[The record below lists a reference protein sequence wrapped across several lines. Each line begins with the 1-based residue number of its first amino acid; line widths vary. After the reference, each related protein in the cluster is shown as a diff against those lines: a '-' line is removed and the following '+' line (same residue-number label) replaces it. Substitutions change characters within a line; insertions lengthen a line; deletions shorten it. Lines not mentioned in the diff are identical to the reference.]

1 MHHGINCYNLFSGG
15 TYMINIINKEN
26 YKEYNIGN
34 KAENLFKMQENN
46 MKVPELVCIQGNDI
60 EKEEDINSEIIDR
73 ILSYFPQDDV
83 TFAVRSSSNMEDGKK
98 ISFAGQFDTYLN
110 VRKDK
115 VREAIL
121 KCINSVKN
129 TNVKEYCSY
138 NHIEYENLQMNVI
151 IEEMINPDVSGILFS
166 ANPQGILNESVIVVG
181 EGLGENVVND
191 LVPTTSY
198 YYNLTDDLYYYE
210 SQENAKL
217 IDDEMVNKLIELSA
231 ELKKT
236 FGDYIDMEFGI
247 INKDIYILQV
257 RNITTLNTDNPLI
270 LDNSNIV
277 ESYPGISL
285 PLTASFVQ
293 LAYSGVFKGLAKR
306 CIKNDKLLESYDEV
320 LKNMVGSVN
329 GRVYYQISNWYT
341 VIKFL
346 PFSKKIVPVWQEMLG
361 VKQKN
366 YEEDKNP
373 LTFWQRVSIYKNSLW
388 EAFHVQSGM
397 KKLNRDFFK
406 VQKHFETIY
415 NEELSNKELITLFE
429 DIKVRV
435 LENWDITLLNDMYSF
450 LFTGLL
456 KNSLK
461 RKDITDYE
469 KKTNDYISGII
480 NIESLKP
487 VCTLMEL
494 TAKAIELG
502 IIKDIKAIK
511 SDEEVIDY
519 LQNLKKE
526 SGNSN
531 HSKKASTDFIISF
544 WDYIQKYGDRALEE
558 LKLESRTYRSNPI
571 LLMEQ
576 IVEYGKDIEKFN
588 SMRKS
593 LTKEKTTK
601 EMQKRSFFGKKAM
614 AGIQNREISRMNRS
628 RIYGMIRTIFLTF
641 GSNFVKEGI
650 LQEKK
655 DIFYLTIDEIFSIS
669 KTGQGDMLS
678 LINKRKADYL
688 CYKELPDYSRI
699 IFEKD
704 ILQKKGIC
712 PLYSETDR
720 KEIEAF
726 GIPCS
731 SGYVIGEAVVVKRP
745 EDVKNI
751 KDKILITKMTDPGWV
766 FLLNEAKGLISEMG
780 SLLSHTAIISR
791 ELGIPAVVGVSKIT
805 QIIKTGDIIS
815 LDGSTGKIEILKVKE
830 Q

>member
-1 MHHGINCYNLFSGG
+1 
-15 TYMINIINKEN
+15 
-26 YKEYNIGN
+26 
-34 KAENLFKMQENN
+34 
-46 MKVPELVCIQGNDI
+46 
-60 EKEEDINSEIIDR
+60 
-73 ILSYFPQDDV
+73 
-83 TFAVRSSSNMEDGKK
+83 
-98 ISFAGQFDTYLN
+98 
-110 VRKDK
+110 
-115 VREAIL
+115 
-121 KCINSVKN
+121 
-129 TNVKEYCSY
+129 
-138 NHIEYENLQMNVI
+138 
-151 IEEMINPDVSGILFS
+151 
-166 ANPQGILNESVIVVG
+166 
-181 EGLGENVVND
+181 
-191 LVPTTSY
+191 
-198 YYNLTDDLYYYE
+198 
-210 SQENAKL
+210 
-217 IDDEMVNKLIELSA
+217 MVNKIIELSA

-257 RNITTLNTDNPLI
+257 RNITTLDTNNPLI

-306 CIKNDKLLESYDEV
+306 CIKNDKLLENYDEV

-361 VKQKN
+361 VKQKK

-397 KKLNRDFFK
+397 KKLNEDFFK

-415 NEELSNKELITLFE
+415 NEDLSNEELITLFE
-429 DIKVRV
+429 DIKERV

-461 RKDITDYE
+461 RKDITNYE

-511 SDEEVIDY
+511 SDDEVIDY

-558 LKLESRTYRSNPI
+558 LKLESRTYRSNPV

-601 EMQKRSFFGKKAM
+601 EMQKRSFF
-614 AGIQNREISRMNRS
+614 
-628 RIYGMIRTIFLTF
+628 
-641 GSNFVKEGI
+641 
-650 LQEKK
+650 
-655 DIFYLTIDEIFSIS
+655 
-669 KTGQGDMLS
+669 
-678 LINKRKADYL
+678 
-688 CYKELPDYSRI
+688 
-699 IFEKD
+699 
-704 ILQKKGIC
+704 
-712 PLYSETDR
+712 
-720 KEIEAF
+720 
-726 GIPCS
+726 
-731 SGYVIGEAVVVKRP
+731 
-745 EDVKNI
+745 
-751 KDKILITKMTDPGWV
+751 
-766 FLLNEAKGLISEMG
+766 
-780 SLLSHTAIISR
+780 
-791 ELGIPAVVGVSKIT
+791 
-805 QIIKTGDIIS
+805 
-815 LDGSTGKIEILKVKE
+815 
-830 Q
+830 